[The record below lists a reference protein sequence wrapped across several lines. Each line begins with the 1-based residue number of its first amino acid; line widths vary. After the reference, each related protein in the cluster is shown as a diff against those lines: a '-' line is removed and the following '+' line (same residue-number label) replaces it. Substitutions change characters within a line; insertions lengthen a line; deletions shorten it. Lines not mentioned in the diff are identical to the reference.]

1 MKNSAELW
9 PALLVCIMETLVPED
24 ASKLKDDVEGK
35 DNDEVRLAET
45 QIRVLTS
52 NSFKNACTV
61 WETNYL
67 KLVRD
72 NYAVLT
78 AVYPVVFTVEGLTIY
93 QV

>member
-1 MKNSAELW
+1 
-9 PALLVCIMETLVPED
+9 METLVPED

-52 NSFKNACTV
+52 NSFKNARTV